1 MGAVP
6 DAYYQFVLHYSPW
19 FYVVTTAMAADPPQG
34 QKNVTVTDGSK
45 FSAGMPCEIK
55 DSAHSEWNEV
65 DSINGNTVTMKNN
78 LQYTYYVAKGGTVDH
93 GDKDFGKGA
102 FPTAFAIEFLYEAY
116 SASQFSSYQA
126 EILAKIVEL
135 ADWLLTQQCT
145 DPAKKAYGGFKSGE
159 SSTQYWAVD
168 AGRVIP
174 ALLKA
179 YALTSTV
186 GYLDVAKLC
195 GYTFLYTMQNEP
207 AVLGIHDRYY
217 GGFANYV
224 TLSDAWDT
232 VMSIEN
238 LYCLIGLK
246 VLAETYD
253 ATNAAR
259 YNEMMADAADFL
271 REGFEQLYLYYQPP
285 PSGSGVWYRVGL
297 NDTEVYDDPVSF
309 ALLGLYIYEAWSFS
323 CQRVYNFI
331 QAIRASGTYPAY
343 WPEVCWPGYI
353 DVVTKFPACAY
364 YDAITSGI
372 LWKIRKERDPPSF
385 KLAYDVISKYSDE
398 FMYWSPLFT
407 DYSPF
412 TPQKAMANV
421 TWLARMFLNYQEP
434 LTRFTQILNSNG
446 EAVLLYPI
454 RQAVE
459 TVDYSEALDILAIV
473 SATRVEEVIM
483 EAGYVLN
490 DFLTFYTFIPVR
502 VHDKIRRKGE
512 DYELQTI
519 QPFTYENQPI
529 YFKSTTR
536 RLLAT

>member
-6 DAYYQFVLHYSPW
+6 DAYYQFVLHYAPW

-45 FSAGMPCEIK
+45 FSVGMPCEIK

-145 DPAKKAYGGFKSGE
+145 DPAKKAYGGFKNGE
-159 SSTQYWAVD
+159 SSTQYRAVD

-217 GGFANYV
+217 GGLANCV
-224 TLSDAWDT
+224 SLADAWDT
-232 VMSIEN
+232 MMSIEN

-246 VLAETYD
+246 MLAETYD

-285 PSGSGVWYRVGL
+285 PSGSGVWYRVGP
-297 NDTEVYDDPVSF
+297 NDTEVYDDPISF
-309 ALLGLYIYEAWSFS
+309 ALLGLYTYEAWSFS

-343 WPEVCWPGYI
+343 WPAICWPGYI
-353 DVVTKFPACAY
+353 DVVTKFPACGY
-364 YDAITSGI
+364 YDGITTGI
-372 LWKIRKERDPPSF
+372 LWRVRRDWDSPCF
-385 KLAYDVISKYSDE
+385 KLAYQILDKYQE
-398 FMYWSPLFT
+398 QFMYWGPVFT
-407 DYSPF
+407 DFSPI

-421 TWLARMFLNYQEP
+421 TWLGRMFLNYQEP
-434 LTRFTQILNSNG
+434 LTRFTQILNSKG

-459 TVDYSEALDILAIV
+459 TVDYGEPLDILAIV
-473 SATRVEEVIM
+473 SPIRVEEVLL

-490 DFLTFYTFIPVR
+490 DYLTFYTFIPVR

-529 YFKSTTR
+529 YFKSTAR